1 MRLRL
6 LISLLLLNF
15 SVTAETT
22 NSPKQVLLLQTGD
35 KTHPEFFIRNLYP
48 CPLEV
53 QIDWGKHDNVSAE
66 PNLPNRFVVA
76 SGDSPALFKVTPDQ
90 PRKSTQFSL
99 SYRYIYGRPL
109 SNYQS
114 NYLYYPPIAPKTRFR
129 ITQAFDGK
137 FSHTDAQNRY
147 AVDISMPLDTPVYA
161 ARAGIV
167 IDVKDSYSDHG
178 KQTELASKANSI
190 RILHDDSSMAVYAHL
205 ALEKAQVKAG
215 MSVAAGQLIA
225 YSGNTGYSSGPH
237 LHFAV
242 QINQG
247 MELVSVP
254 FEFGDE
260 PRRAI
265 EPRFGEWLHGI
276 SPSADTLL

>member
-1 MRLRL
+1 VRSTL
-6 LISLLLLNF
+6 LIPLLLLTF
-15 SVTAETT
+15 SVTAET
-22 NSPKQVLLLQTGD
+22 SPKNSATVSQPKPVLLLQTGD
-35 KTHPEFFIRNLYP
+35 KARPEFFIRNIYP

-53 QIDWGKHDNVSAE
+53 AIDWGKHDNVSAE
-66 PNLPNRFVVA
+66 PDLPNRFVVA
-76 SGDSPALFKVTPDQ
+76 SGDSSALFKVTPDQ

-99 SYRYIYGRPL
+99 SYRYIFGRPL
-109 SNYQS
+109 TNYQS
-114 NYLYYPPIAPKTRFR
+114 TYLYQPPIAPKTKFR
-129 ITQAFDGK
+129 ISQAFDGK

-205 ALEKAQVKAG
+205 ALDKAQVKAG

-254 FEFGDE
+254 FEFGDAGQKGVE
-260 PRRAI
+260 PK
-265 EPRFGEWLHGI
+265 FGEWLVGY
-276 SPSADTLL
+276 

>member
-1 MRLRL
+1 MRSTL
-6 LISLLLLNF
+6 LISLLLL
-15 SVTAETT
+15 SVRVTAETPLVAP
-22 NSPKQVLLLQTGD
+22 SQPKPVLLLQTGD
-35 KTHPEFFIRNLYP
+35 KTRPEFFIRNLYP
-48 CPLEV
+48 CPLEI
-53 QIDWGKHDNVSAE
+53 QIDWGKHDNVGAD
-66 PNLPNRFVVA
+66 PDLPHRFVVA
-76 SGDSPALFKVTPDQ
+76 SGDSPALFKVTSVQ

-99 SYRYIYGRPL
+99 NYRYIFGRPL

-114 NYLYYPPIAPKTRFR
+114 KHLYQPPIAPRARFR
-129 ITQAFDGK
+129 ITQAFDGT

-178 KQTELASKANSI
+178 KQTDLASKANSI
-190 RILHDDSSMAVYAHL
+190 RILHEDSSMAVYAHL

-254 FEFGDE
+254 FEFGDVGQKG
-260 PRRAI
+260 I
-265 EPRFGEWLHGI
+265 EPKFGEWLQGI
-276 SPSADTLL
+276 TP